1 MVHIIQPTEV
11 GGAGH
16 LLPDLRLHLT
26 RSWSFS
32 LHSREDLVLLAI
44 KASVMIQKVS
54 VSVLPP
60 SGLTAQ
66 PLVEEEMKPKL
77 LAPEGSAESSVI
89 SNTK

>member
-1 MVHIIQPTEV
+1 
-11 GGAGH
+11 
-16 LLPDLRLHLT
+16 
-26 RSWSFS
+26 
-32 LHSREDLVLLAI
+32 
-44 KASVMIQKVS
+44 MIQKVS